1 MLPKEFKPKA
11 SYQLIRLGKNNDGG
25 YLVESKSIEQT
36 AALISMGIGKNWM
49 FEEDFIAHKDI
60 VVNAYDHSVRGFFW
74 PKFFIK
80 RFLSI
85 LIGRFKAPYNAV
97 KIYKKFMRFFRGKA
111 VLFYEKIGAEEK
123 DYTNVKKTLERIKE
137 KPIFFKIDIEGYEYQ
152 ILDEIILNSELLSGM
167 VIEFHNIYDHI
178 DEIRTFINN
187 FELTLVHVHPN
198 NNRIDDQGNPRAIE
212 MSFARNPE
220 KLSESSV
227 LPHPLDQ
234 LNVPRKE
241 AVSLR
246 FINS

>member
-1 MLPKEFKPKA
+1 
-11 SYQLIRLGKNNDGG
+11 
-25 YLVESKSIEQT
+25 
-36 AALISMGIGKNWM
+36 
-49 FEEDFIAHKDI
+49 
-60 VVNAYDHSVRGFFW
+60 
-74 PKFFIK
+74 
-80 RFLSI
+80 
-85 LIGRFKAPYNAV
+85 
-97 KIYKKFMRFFRGKA
+97 MRFFRDKA
-111 VLFYEKIGAEEK
+111 VLFYEKIGAEEEG
-123 DYTNVKKTLERIKE
+123 YTNVKKTLERIKE

-220 KLSESSV
+220 KLRESSV

-234 LNVPRKE
+234 LNVPRKK

>member
-36 AALISMGIGKNWM
+36 AALISMGIGKNWR

-60 VVNAYDHSVRGFFW
+60 VANAYDHSVRGFFW

-97 KIYKKFMRFFRGKA
+97 KIYKKFIRFFRDKA
-111 VLFYEKIGAEEK
+111 VLFYEKIGAEEEG
-123 DYTNVKKTLERIKE
+123 YTNVKKTLERIKE

-220 KLSESSV
+220 KLRESSV